1 MIGIYKIT
9 SPNNK
14 IYIGQSKDIKLR
26 FYYYSIKSCFRQRK
40 LYYSLNKYGVENH
53 IFEVIEEC
61 NIEQLNERERYY
73 QDLYNVIGENGLN
86 LVLQC
91 ANEKRK
97 IISDEMKKK
106 ISIANSGE
114 RNGMYGVKQTE
125 EFKQARRNHKHTP
138 ESLKKIGDRSRG
150 GNNANAKLVID
161 LNTGIFYDC
170 VGDAAF
176 VLGLQRDTL
185 KQKLNGRRGNKTT
198 YRYA

>member
-9 SPNNK
+9 SPTNK
-14 IYIGQSKDIKLR
+14 VYIGQSKDIKLR
-26 FYYYSIKSCFRQRK
+26 FYYYSIKSCKSQRK
-40 LYYSLNKYGVENH
+40 LYHSLKKHGVDNH
-53 IFEVIEEC
+53 IFEVVEEC
-61 NIEQLNERERYY
+61 DIEQLNERERHY
-73 QDLYNVIGENGLN
+73 QDLYDVTSSNGLN
-86 LVLQC
+86 LVLQG

-114 RNGMYGVKQTE
+114 RNGMYGKKQPE
-125 EFKQARRNHKHTP
+125 EAKQARRNYKHTP
-138 ESLKKIGDRSRG
+138 ESLKIISDSSRG
-150 GNNANAKLVID
+150 GNNPNAKLVID
-161 LNTGIFYDC
+161 LSTGIFYDC

-185 KQKLNGRRGNKTT
+185 KQRLNGRRGNKTT

>member
-9 SPNNK
+9 SPSNK

-26 FYYYSIKSCFRQRK
+26 FYYYSIKSCKGQRK
-40 LYYSLNKYGVENH
+40 LYHSLKKHGVENH
-53 IFEVIEEC
+53 VFEVLEEC
-61 NIEQLNERERYY
+61 DIEQLNERERYY
-73 QDLYNVIGENGLN
+73 QDLYEVTSMNGLN
-86 LVLQC
+86 LVLQG

-114 RNGMYGVKQTE
+114 RNGMYGKKQSE
-125 EFKQARRNHKHTP
+125 ESKQARRDYKHTP

-150 GNNANAKLVID
+150 GNNPNAKMVID
-161 LNTGIFYDC
+161 LSTGIFYEC
-170 VGDAAF
+170 VADAAF

-185 KQKLNGRRGNKTT
+185 KQRLNGRRGNKTT
-198 YRYA
+198 YIYA